1 MLIAGIIFRIGLNS
15 MKMWGIMVRLSYILT
30 FALCMSMPAA
40 WAKGEGT
47 SDLSIKQDAV
57 QTSKQ
62 SQVYTYQLDNGLRLW
77 VKPDHR
83 APTAT
88 HMVWYRVGSRD
99 EVDGA
104 SGLAH
109 MLEHMM
115 FRGSASIPN
124 GDFSRK
130 VAQLGGYDNA
140 FTSNDMTA
148 YFEQIPVQA
157 LPEVM
162 RMEADRMTGLTLND
176 EDFLKELEVVK
187 EERRM
192 RTDEQPRAQL
202 WERLMAAAYMADP
215 YHRPVVGWMSD
226 LDAMTIDDVRSFY
239 QHWYRPDNAAV
250 VIVGDVKP
258 EDALKMAQATY
269 GQIPAAKTALV
280 PSKPRVEPEQRGIRR
295 IEHKAP
301 ASQDY
306 VMLAYKVPALTQLA
320 QDDAQAQD
328 AYALTLL
335 AAVLDGTSSSRLQ
348 RHLVQGQDGQRIADS
363 AGAGY
368 GLTARGPVMFI
379 LSGVPAQGHTPEEL
393 EAALRLEIQR
403 IAKDGVDAQELQRI
417 KTQWVASQV
426 FAKDS
431 SMAQAQDLGSN
442 WILQMSPDATDIL
455 IEKLRQV
462 TPEQVQDVAKRYFS
476 DEQLTV
482 GVLRAQPLSEGERV
496 PEDEGSSTLMH

>member
-1 MLIAGIIFRIGLNS
+1 
-15 MKMWGIMVRLSYILT
+15 MKMWEIMVRLTYILT
-30 FALCMSMPAA
+30 FVLCMSMPAA
-40 WAKGEGT
+40 WAKGDGAT
-47 SDLSIKQDAV
+47 DLSATQDAA

-62 SQVYTYQLDNGLRLW
+62 PQVYIYQLDNGLTLW

-115 FRGSASIPN
+115 FRGSVNIPN

-140 FTSNDMTA
+140 FTTNDMTA

-157 LPEVM
+157 LTEVM
-162 RMEADRMTGLTLND
+162 RMEADRMTGLTLNE
-176 EDFLKELEVVK
+176 EDFVKELEVVK

-202 WERLMAAAYMADP
+202 WERLMAATYMADP

-226 LDAMTIDDVRSFY
+226 LDTMTINDVRSFY

-250 VIVGDVKP
+250 VIVGDVSP
-258 EDALKMAQATY
+258 EEALKIAQATY
-269 GQIPAAKTALV
+269 GQIPAVKTALV
-280 PSKPRVEPEQRGIRR
+280 PSKPRVEPEQKGIRR

-306 VMLAYKVPALTQLA
+306 IMLAFKVPALTQL
-320 QDDAQAQD
+320 DRNDAQSQD

-348 RHLVQGQDGQRIADS
+348 RHLVQGQNGKRIADS
-363 AGAGY
+363 AGADY
-368 GLTARGPVMFI
+368 GLIARGPVLFI

-393 EAALRLEIQR
+393 EVALRLEIQR
-403 IAKDGVDAQELQRI
+403 IAKNGVDAQELQRI

-431 SMAQAQDLGSN
+431 LMAQAQDLGSH
-442 WILQMSPDATDIL
+442 WISNMPPDATEIL

-462 TPEQVQDVAKRYFS
+462 TSEQVQDVAKRYFS
-476 DEQLTV
+476 DDQLTI
-482 GVLRAQPLSEGERV
+482 GILRAQPLSEGARV
-496 PEDEGSSTLMH
+496 REDDASSMLMH